1 VAKIEI
7 EESELA
13 NLRQVNDVAA
23 LIGKNPKARAML
35 QAAVVEVAPERA
47 GPEHFLRNEFTE
59 AIGSIRE
66 DLSKDREERA
76 KEKQEREAD
85 EARRKLES
93 RWLDGRAKLRADG
106 VMQEGIEAVEKLM
119 EDEGIPSH
127 EAARLLYEKRNPPPE
142 PVVTGGSR
150 WNFFDRSAEAAN
162 DTAFKA
168 LMDGDDETWLAHAI
182 PAALKEARGG

>member
-13 NLRQVNDVAA
+13 NLKRVNDVAA

-35 QAAVVEVAPERA
+35 QQAVVEAAPDQA
-47 GPEHFLRNEFTE
+47 GPEHYLRSEFTE
-59 AIGSIRE
+59 AIGGIRE
-66 DLSKDREERA
+66 DLAKDREERA
-76 KEKQEREAD
+76 KEKQEREA
-85 EARRKLES
+85 ENAKRALES
-93 RWLDGRAKLRADG
+93 RWLEGRAKLRADG

-142 PVVTGGSR
+142 PAVTGGSR
-150 WNFFDRSAEAAN
+150 WNFFDRAAEGEHAK
-162 DTAFKA
+162 AFQS
-168 LMDGDDETWLAHAI
+168 LMDGDDEAWLAHSI